1 MHDANDEVYVLF
13 LCKNIFL
20 KKKKYYQTA
29 PRKTFCKSQTTS
41 QSDHTNSINLSII
54 QNHFKEFHYDCNR
67 YKYHM
72 LCVNMSIF
80 LFLHQIPIHLSDPFL
95 RDTNSI
101 EIRIRTNESTYHEY
115 LELCFVFGIA
125 TDLYVGD
132 IPLAPRTI
140 SSPQNW
146 TSMA

>member
-29 PRKTFCKSQTTS
+29 PRKTDSVNHKLP
-41 QSDHTNSINLSII
+41 HRAIIPIPLSII
-54 QNHFKEFHYDCNR
+54 QNHFKEFYYDCNR

-101 EIRIRTNESTYHEY
+101 K
-115 LELCFVFGIA
+115 LE
-125 TDLYVGD
+125 
-132 IPLAPRTI
+132 
-140 SSPQNW
+140 
-146 TSMA
+146 

>member
-1 MHDANDEVYVLF
+1 
-13 LCKNIFL
+13 
-20 KKKKYYQTA
+20 
-29 PRKTFCKSQTTS
+29 
-41 QSDHTNSINLSII
+41 
-54 QNHFKEFHYDCNR
+54 
-67 YKYHM
+67 M

-101 EIRIRTNESTYHEY
+101 EIRIRTNKSTYHEY